1 MRLIAHGKRLGETQE
16 LEASAVVAC
25 LDDGQP
31 VAVLADIEGKIALRT
46 AKDKSFG
53 FTLEQLGFDVRAPET
68 VKQVNYDVNEHQ
80 G

>member
-1 MRLIAHGKRLGETQE
+1 MRLLIHGKRLGDQQE
-16 LEASAVVAC
+16 IAASAVVAC
-25 LDDGQP
+25 LDSGAP
-31 VAVLADIEGKIALRT
+31 VAVLAEVEGRIALQT